1 MFKKYVAIYRY
12 MFIRSLQFRTE
23 LIIYIIL
30 DVLPFFV
37 LLFIWQAVYAGKES
51 INAMTLPEITQYYIL
66 VMFVERFTSTHF
78 ENWRAREIREGKID
92 YFLTRPFSYLNEVF
106 SKDVGGKIITL
117 IISIPTLLFF
127 AFFLT
132 RIVPVASFSASFGQ
146 FSYFVFNMIAAYL
159 MQFML
164 ALWIVLFTFWFEGSS
179 GLEHFKWIT
188 ISLFSGATLPV
199 SFMPEWL
206 QTLYELLPFKYIYS
220 VPILQLQGKL
230 PITLESALQLILVLV
245 GMAGVTMLIWEKAK
259 YKYSSAGG

>member
-1 MFKKYVAIYRY
+1 

-23 LIIYIIL
+23 LIIYILL
-30 DVLPFFV
+30 DILPFFV

-78 ENWRAREIREGKID
+78 ETWRAREIREGKID

-117 IISIPTLLFF
+117 IISVPTLLIF
-127 AFFLT
+127 AFILT
-132 RIVPVASFSASFGQ
+132 HVVPVAAFSASLTQ
-146 FSYFVFNMIAAYL
+146 LSVFMISMVAAYL
-159 MQFML
+159 MQFMV
-164 ALWIVLFTFWFEGSS
+164 ALWIVLLTFWFEGSS

-199 SFMPEWL
+199 TFMPDWL
-206 QTLYELLPFKYIYS
+206 QTLYNLLPFKYMYS

-230 PITLESALQLILVLV
+230 PISLQSTLELLLVLV
-245 GMAGVTMLIWEKAK
+245 SMVGITLLIWDKAK